1 MASFFSSGS
10 SECES
15 QKFLTNMCVFSS
27 YVQENDLDSSYH
39 VYVAYIYIY
48 IHIYIYIIIYPYN
61 KYINTHTY
69 VYI

>member
-15 QKFLTNMCVFSS
+15 QKLLTNMCVFSS

-39 VYVAYIYIY
+39 VYVAYIYISLF
-48 IHIYIYIIIYPYN
+48 IHTTNI
-61 KYINTHTY
+61 
-69 VYI
+69 